1 MYGPDGAIQAQMETN
16 EEQAGREISQVL
28 FDQQALDRVT
38 TTEQIDESDSQ
49 RKLDPEDD
57 TQTQYANRGRE
68 PATILHRIIDYF

>member
-1 MYGPDGAIQAQMETN
+1 M
-16 EEQAGREISQVL
+16 L

-49 RKLDPEDD
+49 GNW
-57 TQTQYANRGRE
+57 TQKTILKRSMRTQADE